1 METIKEKS
9 SILRKVCIS
18 MLCVAICSFSNSG
31 NRLRAENAVS
41 SAIAASSQ
49 QSFPKGKITVQGT
62 VLDKD
67 NIPVPSAIVF
77 IKGTKIGVAADLDGR
92 FKLVMDKPGAIEV
105 VAMGYKNYTHE
116 IKGADNSNL
125 TIVLDLDNTLE
136 EVVVT
141 GIFQKRKESYTGAV
155 SVVSEESLKM
165 VGNKN
170 LLSSIGNIDPA
181 FNMLA
186 NNEFG
191 SDPNHLPEISIRGSA
206 NLPTLENLQDGTNT
220 DLNTPLIIMDGFE
233 ITLQRMMDLNS
244 DEVASITILKDGTAT
259 AIYGSRGANGVVVIQ
274 TKEPEAGKLKI
285 TYNGSVNIETPDLSD
300 YHFLNSRDK
309 LELEKQLGYYES
321 TSLNQDILLK
331 NKYSE
336 RLADVVRGVDTDW
349 LSKPLRTGVGQRH
362 GLRLEGGDKTFRYS
376 ASLQYNNGK
385 GVMKKSDR
393 NNLNAGVNLAYYHKN
408 VIFRNDLAIT
418 YTDSQES
425 PYGSFSDYTV
435 LNSYWKPYDDEGNLV
450 KLFDDDIE
458 FYGGFSKLPKNPLYN
473 ATLNQKSGNQYTTIT
488 DNFSIEWRPFDGFI
502 ARGRATVT
510 SEMSESDNYKP
521 ATHTDFENDIYK
533 TAEGI
538 FRKGSYDYSTGR
550 QFNYE
555 AALTVSYSKIFADR
569 HWIYAGLNA
578 DLESRTSRSYNFS
591 VEGFLDESL
600 DFLGSALQYKQGG
613 VPSGSEAT
621 TRRVGFV
628 GNLNYSYDNR
638 YYVDFAYRM
647 DGSSQFGTDRRFA
660 PFFSAGAGWNIDRE
674 KFMQNVDFISRL
686 KLRASF
692 GQSGSQ
698 KFNAYQARATYNYEL
713 NDRYYQ
719 WIGAYQKALENPE
732 LEWQKTDKYNIGLE
746 LELFAS
752 RLNFMVDLYQQ
763 KTSNLLSSMDLPL
776 SNGFTSYVANIGKK
790 EDKGFELKATAF
802 LVRNLEKRIIWSVT
816 GTMVHNQDKILKLS
830 PALVDMYNKIL
841 SEGGTLPNNILREGE
856 SQYTIYAVRS
866 LGIDPSTGNELFLK
880 KNGDVTYTWD
890 ANDRVACGL
899 SQPKYRGNFSSMFRY
914 RDFSLNVTFAY
925 RLGGQLYNSTLVS
938 KVEGA
943 DMRYNVDERV
953 WKNRWQDPGDRA
965 AYKSLYNESVTYP
978 TSRFVQNES
987 TLSLQN
993 IYLSYSFQNNRWLKD
1008 NLRIS
1013 NLTLGANIS
1022 DLFYVSTVKQER
1034 GLSYPYSRRFSFT
1047 LGVQF

>member
-1 METIKEKS
+1 M
-9 SILRKVCIS
+9 
-18 MLCVAICSFSNSG
+18 
-31 NRLRAENAVS
+31 
-41 SAIAASSQ
+41 
-49 QSFPKGKITVQGT
+49 
-62 VLDKD
+62 
-67 NIPVPSAIVF
+67 
-77 IKGTKIGVAADLDGR
+77 
-92 FKLVMDKPGAIEV
+92 
-105 VAMGYKNYTHE
+105 
-116 IKGADNSNL
+116 
-125 TIVLDLDNTLE
+125 
-136 EVVVT
+136 
-141 GIFQKRKESYTGAV
+141 
-155 SVVSEESLKM
+155 
-165 VGNKN
+165 
-170 LLSSIGNIDPA
+170 
-181 FNMLA
+181 
-186 NNEFG
+186 
-191 SDPNHLPEISIRGSA
+191 
-206 NLPTLENLQDGTNT
+206 
-220 DLNTPLIIMDGFE
+220 
-233 ITLQRMMDLNS
+233 
-244 DEVASITILKDGTAT
+244 
-259 AIYGSRGANGVVVIQ
+259 
-274 TKEPEAGKLKI
+274 
-285 TYNGSVNIETPDLSD
+285 
-300 YHFLNSRDK
+300 
-309 LELEKQLGYYES
+309 
-321 TSLNQDILLK
+321 
-331 NKYSE
+331 
-336 RLADVVRGVDTDW
+336 
-349 LSKPLRTGVGQRH
+349 
-362 GLRLEGGDKTFRYS
+362 
-376 ASLQYNNGK
+376 
-385 GVMKKSDR
+385 
-393 NNLNAGVNLAYYHKN
+393 
-408 VIFRNDLAIT
+408 
-418 YTDSQES
+418 
-425 PYGSFSDYTV
+425 
-435 LNSYWKPYDDEGNLV
+435 
-450 KLFDDDIE
+450 
-458 FYGGFSKLPKNPLYN
+458 
-473 ATLNQKSGNQYTTIT
+473 
-488 DNFSIEWRPFDGFI
+488 
-502 ARGRATVT
+502 
-510 SEMSESDNYKP
+510 
-521 ATHTDFENDIYK
+521 
-533 TAEGI
+533 
-538 FRKGSYDYSTGR
+538 
-550 QFNYE
+550 
-555 AALTVSYSKIFADR
+555 
-569 HWIYAGLNA
+569 
-578 DLESRTSRSYNFS
+578 
-591 VEGFLDESL
+591 
-600 DFLGSALQYKQGG
+600 
-613 VPSGSEAT
+613 
-621 TRRVGFV
+621 
-628 GNLNYSYDNR
+628 
-638 YYVDFAYRM
+638 
-647 DGSSQFGTDRRFA
+647 
-660 PFFSAGAGWNIDRE
+660 
-674 KFMQNVDFISRL
+674 
-686 KLRASF
+686 
-692 GQSGSQ
+692 
-698 KFNAYQARATYNYEL
+698 